1 MVTTFSEVEPA
12 RATLFPYLTPCSPAP
27 GIAAAQVPNADL
39 RNRPSRLSK
48 RRGRLLSWLCGTA
61 QAAAFSLGLWVS
73 ALPQPQPV
81 VVKAAAQTAAHI
93 AAAHTAAQQSQ
104 DDLWDTLGSD
114 ALAQVLLAAQEK
126 QAQAALSAA
135 KHEQLQA
142 QQLRLDA
149 EAQAQNLTTQAAEQ
163 ARQKTVE
170 AMRQVDLI
178 ALDATYLGAEQV
190 LYAKAGDDITLKF
203 AARIQ
208 CKAGQFGDTAV
219 ATPVDP
225 RITPREVRNL
235 AVCFPSAQT
244 PTGKPIGQAGSWG
257 VPFFKL
263 E

>member
-39 RNRPSRLSK
+39 RNRPSRRLSK
-48 RRGRLLSWLCGTA
+48 RHGRLLSWLCGTA
-61 QAAAFSLGLWVS
+61 QAAAFSLGLWAS

-81 VVKAAAQTAAHI
+81 VVKAAA
-93 AAAHTAAQQSQ
+93 HTAAQQSL

-114 ALAQVLLAAQEK
+114 AVAQVLLAAKEK

-135 KHEQLQA
+135 KHERLQA

-219 ATPVDP
+219 AIPVDP

-235 AVCFPSAQT
+235 AACFPSVQT
-244 PTGKPIGQAGSWG
+244 PTGKPIGQAGNWG